1 MTSQSKGGELT
12 PEAKAHLG
20 AQLVKLGDMMGDG
33 LHLEPG
39 GKWIERDY
47 KRVAKALGYLPAKPR
62 CNHGPEN
69 DAFMAKALEARK
81 CPRCGGQ
88 LAQSRAGSLTAV
100 CGGCGAK
107 LRVGKRVQRH
117 APSRQPSRQ

>member
-1 MTSQSKGGELT
+1 MSRQPEGEELA

-33 LHLEPG
+33 LHHEPG

-47 KRVAKALGYLPAKPR
+47 KKVAKALGYLPAQPR
-62 CNHGPEN
+62 RNHGPEN
-69 DAFMAKALEARK
+69 DAFMVKALEASK

-100 CGGCGAK
+100 CRGCGAK
-107 LRVGKRVQRH
+107 RRLGKRVQRR
-117 APSRQPSRQ
+117 ATSRRSSQK

>member
-1 MTSQSKGGELT
+1 MTQKGELS
-12 PEAKAHLG
+12 PETTAHLHS
-20 AQLVKLGDMMGDG
+20 QLVKLGDMMGDG

-39 GKWIERDY
+39 GKWIGRDY
-47 KRVAKALGYLPAKPR
+47 KKVAKALGYLTAQPR
-62 CNHGPEN
+62 RNHGPEN
-69 DAFMAKALEARK
+69 DAFMAKALEATK

-107 LRVGKRVQRH
+107 LRAGKRVQRR
-117 APSRQPSRQ
+117 ATSRRPSQK